1 MLYNSISL
9 CEKQKFVQFTIKS
22 LEQQIVED
30 EDSQFGQDFNA
41 DNSNDE
47 DAQAEIRTELER
59 ILNVEM
65 LSQPPYS
72 LVNLT
77 ENLLPLNLDSTY
89 EDLVNLIEQY
99 EKSPE
104 SREILELT
112 LKNLSGGLDAAN
124 TPDENEE

>member
-1 MLYNSISL
+1 
-9 CEKQKFVQFTIKS
+9 
-22 LEQQIVED
+22 
-30 EDSQFGQDFNA
+30 
-41 DNSNDE
+41 
-47 DAQAEIRTELER
+47 
-59 ILNVEM
+59 M

-112 LKNLSGGLDAAN
+112 LQNLAGGLDAAN
-124 TPDENEE
+124 SPEGLEEIAVHNYANKWQLINANQIWAKKLSNLIEEVAEQQPEIFESFKALEVL